1 MVYTVINFETH
12 GCSRLVGIVN
22 NNGVQQF
29 WIWLVPRARCGPSPH
44 DSTARYLHPGT
55 HDDAQV
61 DHVAQRNV
69 LISVAMRSH
78 FLHRRK
84 TVHERVS
91 QSLGGDEQGLV
102 RGHLSA
108 RGHEVVMRVDEPGQ
122 DSRLTEIN
130 HSSSRGNRD
139 AAVGSDVSDSLT
151 LDEHNLFGYHP
162 AVDAVEHPAGANR
175 HRCRSRRA

>member
-69 LISVAMRSH
+69 LKSVAMRGH

-84 TVHERVS
+84 TVQCSLS
-91 QSLGGDEQGLV
+91 QWPGVDEEALV
-102 RGHLSA
+102 RGLHSG
-108 RGHEVVMRVDEPGQ
+108 RGPKA
-122 DSRLTEIN
+122 S
-130 HSSSRGNRD
+130 
-139 AAVGSDVSDSLT
+139 
-151 LDEHNLFGYHP
+151 
-162 AVDAVEHPAGANR
+162 
-175 HRCRSRRA
+175 